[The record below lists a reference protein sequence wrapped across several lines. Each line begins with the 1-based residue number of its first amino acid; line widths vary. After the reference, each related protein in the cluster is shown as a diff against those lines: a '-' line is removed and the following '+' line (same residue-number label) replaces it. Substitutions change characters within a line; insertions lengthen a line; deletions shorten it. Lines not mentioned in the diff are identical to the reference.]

1 VSSVGTVRLI
11 DLSFESLRRHA
22 RQFVLAYVLIFVVLG
37 FITLPRYGFTWDEG
51 VGDVFFGER
60 YIHFF
65 TSLNPAY
72 LDFENPA
79 LDVHQRPF
87 DVFSSSYRDKPNEFL
102 PVGNTLSGLTM
113 ELFAY
118 RLGWLDP
125 VDGFHFGKVLLA
137 GLLLWCVFNFAA
149 PRLGTL
155 TPGLAVLILSTFP
168 RFWGDMHFNPLDF
181 PEAVFSALTIF
192 AFYYWSERPT
202 WKRAGLVG
210 ILMGCALGSKSTA
223 HFIPIILFFGMF
235 PFQSILHLWA
245 PATEHLR
252 KYLGHYVLMIILAA
266 LFFFFAWPYFYGDP
280 LPRLQTYY
288 NFVFTEAY
296 TRGSADWN
304 LDPLYQ
310 AVTTMPEIDLVL
322 LVAGIVFA
330 VRQSIKGKSRLLQLL
345 LAWFAIPILRA
356 SLPGAANFDGIRHFE
371 EFVPAACLL
380 AAYGG
385 TSLVNLAARSGGRK
399 MIAAGVLLLL
409 IVFNIAAIEARYF
422 PYDYLYYNS
431 LVGGLGGAQ
440 RISSDAT
447 DYWGGSYRSG
457 VQWLNYNAERDAQVH
472 VAIAPWIVKL
482 TSPIW
487 LRSDMGLIE
496 EPVVR
501 LKVEQGYPVYVMFIT
516 RPAWYNSMAVY
527 VTQNLKPVHQ
537 IAVDGA
543 TSLVIYRLD
552 DPKGIPD

>member
-1 VSSVGTVRLI
+1 MLVYV
-11 DLSFESLRRHA
+11 
-22 RQFVLAYVLIFVVLG
+22 VLFVVLG

-65 TSLNPAY
+65 SSLNPAY
-72 LDFENPA
+72 LDFNNPS

-87 DVFSSSYRDKPNEFL
+87 NVFSSSYRDKPNEFL
-102 PVGNTLSGLTM
+102 PVGNTISGLMM
-113 ELFAY
+113 EIFAY
-118 RLGWLDP
+118 HLGWLDP
-125 VDGFHFGKVLLA
+125 VDGFHFGKVVLA
-137 GLLLWCVFNFAA
+137 GVLLWFVFKFAA
-149 PRLGTL
+149 PRIGTL
-155 TPGLAVLILSTFP
+155 TAGLAVLLLSTFP

-192 AFYYWSERPT
+192 AFYYWSEHPS
-202 WKRAGLVG
+202 WKRAILAG
-210 ILMGCALGSKSTA
+210 ILFGCALGSKSTA
-223 HFIPIILFFGMF
+223 HFIPVILFFGMF
-235 PFQSILHLWA
+235 PFESIPHLWT
-245 PATEHLR
+245 PATNHLR
-252 KYLGHYVLMIILAA
+252 KYLGHYVLMLVLGA

-288 NFVFTEAY
+288 TFVFTEAY
-296 TRGSADWN
+296 TRGTADWN

-310 AVTTMPEIDLVL
+310 AITTMPEIDLLL
-322 LVAGIVFA
+322 LVVGIGFA
-330 VRQSIKGKSRLLQLL
+330 IRKALKGKARLPQLL
-345 LAWFAIPILRA
+345 LAWMAIPILRA

-385 TSLVNLAARSGGRK
+385 TNLVDLAARFTGRK

-409 IVFNIAAIEARYF
+409 IVFNVAAIEVRYF

-447 DYWGGSYRSG
+447 DYWGGSYRAG
-457 VQWLNYNAERDAQVH
+457 VQWLNYNVESDAQVH

-482 TSPIW
+482 TSTIW
-487 LRSDMGLIE
+487 LRGDIGLIE

-516 RPAWYNSMAVY
+516 RPDWYNSIASY
-527 VTQNLKPVHQ
+527 ATQNLKPVHQ

-543 TSLVIYRLD
+543 TILVIYKLD